1 MSEEAV
7 FKVMYVMKATGVI
20 RTFVFHAFEDDKQN
34 KRIIY
39 INEDTDKALTIY
51 TDDLSYM
58 ITAPYLDV

>member
-1 MSEEAV
+1 MDNDV
-7 FKVMYVMKATGVI
+7 FKVLWISKANGVM

-39 INEDTDKALTIY
+39 VNEDNDKVLTIY

-58 ITAPYLDV
+58 ITAPYIGE